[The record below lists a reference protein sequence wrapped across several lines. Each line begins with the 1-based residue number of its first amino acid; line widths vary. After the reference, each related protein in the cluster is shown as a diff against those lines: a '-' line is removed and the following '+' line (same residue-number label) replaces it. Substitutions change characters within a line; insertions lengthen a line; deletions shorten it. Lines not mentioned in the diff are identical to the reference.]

1 MKRTFAV
8 ALTGAALVMSGCGG
22 GSDSS
27 NSSSTA
33 AGSTSTTSAA
43 GDTTSAAGS
52 SSGAAPATL
61 GTKDTDAK
69 RDANAD
75 LVIWSDATTAPV
87 ITKLA
92 NDFASKNGV
101 KVAVQISNDVRG
113 QYGTAFKA
121 GQAPDVIVGAH
132 DWMGELVANGSIAT
146 LQVPA
151 NVMAGFNPSAA
162 AASKYN
168 NQTYA
173 VPYGVESLALVRNT
187 ALAPT
192 APKTMDELVKAGKDC
207 IAAKKCTNI
216 LSNQMG
222 KDGNAYNGY
231 PFLSAFEGG
240 GIFGTKAN
248 GDYDASKVI
257 VNSAG
262 SIKGAEAM
270 AALGKEGA
278 LSTNVDSTNAD
289 TLFQTGK
296 TPFEITGPWSIPAF
310 QKAGIKYSIDPM
322 PTLAG
327 GGAMKPFLGVQMF
340 YVSSKAKNATVA
352 QAFVTQ
358 YMTTKDAQVAM
369 FETGKRPPALTAAYD
384 QVKGID
390 KDVAGWAA
398 AGKDGKPMPNIPAMN
413 AVWKPLGLA
422 FADIISGKGGTPAAR
437 MQKAQTEI
445 EAGIKS
451 GS

>member
-8 ALTGAALVMSGCGG
+8 ALTGAALVLSGCGG

-27 NSSSTA
+27 NSSTSTA
-33 AGSTSTTSAA
+33 GGSQTTSSSAA
-43 GDTTSAAGS
+43 GGSDTGSAQPSAAQ
-52 SSGAAPATL
+52 TL
-61 GTKDTDAK
+61 GTKDAK

-75 LVIWSDATTAPV
+75 LVIWADATTAPV

-101 KVAVQISNDVRG
+101 KVAVQISTDVRG

-151 NVMAGFNPSAA
+151 TVMDGFNKSAA
-162 AASKYN
+162 AAAKFN

-173 VPYGVESLALVRNT
+173 VPYGVESLGLIRNT

-192 APKTMDELVKAGKDC
+192 APKTLDDLIKAGKDC
-207 IAAKKCTNI
+207 VAAKKCTNI

-222 KDGNAYNGY
+222 KEGNAYNGY
-231 PFLSAFEGG
+231 PFLSAFDGG
-240 GIFGTKAN
+240 GIFGTKDN
-248 GDYDASKVI
+248 GDYDAAKVI
-257 VNSAG
+257 VNSPG
-262 SIKGAEAM
+262 SIKAAELM
-270 AALGKEGA
+270 AKLGKEGA
-278 LSTNVDSTNAD
+278 LSTNIDDKNAD
-289 TLFQTGK
+289 TLFATGK

-310 QKAGIKYSIDPM
+310 QKAGIKYSIDPF
-322 PTLAG
+322 PTVAG
-327 GGAMKPFLGVQMF
+327 GGTMKPFLGVQMF

-358 YMTTKDAQVAM
+358 FMTTKEAQVAM
-369 FETGKRPPALTAAYD
+369 FETGKRPPALTAAYEE
-384 QVKGID
+384 VKGKD
-390 KDVAGWAA
+390 KDVAAWAE

-422 FADIISGKGGTPAAR
+422 FADVISGKGGSPAAR

-445 EAGIKS
+445 ESGIKA
-451 GS
+451 GG

>member
-8 ALTGAALVMSGCGG
+8 ALTGAALVLTGCGG

-27 NSSSTA
+27 NTSSTNTS
-33 AGSTSTTSAA
+33 AGSQTSSGSASDSSAA
-43 GDTTSAAGS
+43 PTAAE
-52 SSGAAPATL
+52 TL
-61 GTKDTDAK
+61 GTKDAK

-75 LVIWSDATTAPV
+75 LVIWADATTAPV
-87 ITKLA
+87 VTKLA
-92 NDFASKNGV
+92 NQFASKNGV

-121 GQAPDVIVGAH
+121 GQAPDVILGAH

-151 NVMAGFNPSAA
+151 NVMSGFDKNAA
-162 AASKYN
+162 AAAKYN

-192 APKTMDELVKAGKDC
+192 APKTMADLVKAGKDC
-207 IAAKKCTNI
+207 VSSKKCTNI

-222 KDGNAYNGY
+222 KEGNAYNSY
-231 PFLSAFEGG
+231 PFLSAFDGG

-248 GDYDASKVI
+248 GDYDAAKVI

-262 SIKGAEAM
+262 SVKGAQAM

-278 LSTNVDSTNAD
+278 LSTNIDSTNAD
-289 TLFQTGK
+289 TLFATGK

-310 QKAGIKYSIDPM
+310 QKAGIKYAIDPL
-322 PTLAG
+322 PTLEG

-340 YVSSKAKNATVA
+340 YVSSKAKNTAVA

-358 YMTTKDAQVAM
+358 FMTTKDAQVAM
-369 FETGKRPPALTAAYD
+369 FDTGKRPPALTAAYEA
-384 QVKGID
+384 VKGSD
-390 KDVAGWAA
+390 KDVEAWAA
-398 AGKDGKPMPNIPAMN
+398 AGKEGKPMPNIPAMN

-422 FADIISGKGGTPAAR
+422 FADVVSGKGGTPAAR
-437 MQKAQTEI
+437 MAKAQTEI
-445 EAGIKS
+445 ESGIKS
-451 GS
+451 GQ

>member
-8 ALTGAALVMSGCGG
+8 ALTGAALVLTGCGG
-22 GSDSS
+22 GSGSS
-27 NSSSTA
+27 NSST
-33 AGSTSTTSAA
+33 TSTTSSGSGSA
-43 GDTTSAAGS
+43 TTSGDSAA
-52 SSGAAPATL
+52 AATTL
-61 GTKDTDAK
+61 STKDPK
-69 RDANAD
+69 RDTNAD
-75 LVIWSDATTAPV
+75 LVIWADATTAPV
-87 ITKLA
+87 VTKLA
-92 NDFASKNGV
+92 NEFATKNGV

-121 GQAPDVIVGAH
+121 GQSPDVIVGAH
-132 DWMGELVANGSIAT
+132 DWMGELVANGSVAT

-168 NQTYA
+168 GQTYA
-173 VPYGVESLALVRNT
+173 VPYGVENLALVRNT
-187 ALAPT
+187 ALAPN
-192 APKTMDELVKAGKDC
+192 APKTMDELVTAGKAC
-207 IAAKKCTNI
+207 VTAKKCTNI

-231 PFLSAFEGG
+231 PFLSAFTGG

-248 GDYDASKVI
+248 GDYDPSKVI

-270 AALGKEGA
+270 AALGKDGA
-278 LSTNVDSTNAD
+278 LSTNIDSTNAD
-289 TLFQTGK
+289 TLFATGK

-310 QKAGIKYSIDPM
+310 KKAGIKYAIDPL
-322 PTLAG
+322 PTIAG
-327 GGAMKPFLGVQMF
+327 GGAMEPFLGVQMF
-340 YVSSKAKNATVA
+340 YMSSKAKNATVA
-352 QAFVTQ
+352 QAFLTQ
-358 YMTTKDAQVAM
+358 FMTTKDAQVAM
-369 FETGKRPPALTAAYD
+369 FQVGQRPPALTAAYE
-384 QVKGID
+384 QVKGSD
-390 KDVAGWAA
+390 PDVEAWAA
-398 AGKDGKPMPNIPAMN
+398 AGKGGKPMPNIPAMN

-445 EAGIKS
+445 EAGIKA
-451 GS
+451 GN